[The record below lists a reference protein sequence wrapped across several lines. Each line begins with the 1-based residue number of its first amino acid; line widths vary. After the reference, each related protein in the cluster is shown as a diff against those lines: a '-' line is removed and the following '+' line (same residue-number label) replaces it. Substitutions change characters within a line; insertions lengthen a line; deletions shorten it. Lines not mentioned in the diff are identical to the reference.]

1 MPWRKSPVIF
11 PECIQIWSFCA
22 DFCQSTYW
30 KFVQASRFGLYGRT
44 DGRTTDRGDAA
55 TNCCSPVN
63 RNCTTLC
70 SHLVCCCN
78 TTDSCTAPD
87 VQLCAVPA
95 GVVGNVAC
103 WRSYVHVNAVCKL
116 IFNRDSVDRRWGNLN
131 ALGLMQILFPFSPI
145 CTSDFYFVRLKWPQV
160 LKHEHCMT
168 YGSVKSSLRGGCL
181 WVCTPFSNC
190 IFRRFGRTRCSVFRV
205 IIWCIL
211 MLQ

>member
-1 MPWRKSPVIF
+1 MVTLIKKWFINALTQVACYFPRMYPNLKFLCRFLPKHLLKIRPGKS
-11 PECIQIWSFCA
+11 IWSI
-22 DFCQSTYW
+22 
-30 KFVQASRFGLYGRT
+30 RT

-116 IFNRDSVDRRWGNLN
+116 IFNRDSVDRR
-131 ALGLMQILFPFSPI
+131 
-145 CTSDFYFVRLKWPQV
+145 
-160 LKHEHCMT
+160 
-168 YGSVKSSLRGGCL
+168 
-181 WVCTPFSNC
+181 
-190 IFRRFGRTRCSVFRV
+190 
-205 IIWCIL
+205 
-211 MLQ
+211 